1 MSSRIDDNLHVAGRL
16 SCTELSIP
24 AATVVDST
32 NLEFR
37 RVITYAQAN
46 AAAADETRV
55 IHNVCGTTGTLVAF
69 KAGSIAKAVGDSTC
83 TFDLK
88 KNGTTVLS
96 GVISIDSTNTNYL
109 AESGTI
115 TSASVAVGDT
125 LTVVI
130 DATIGTGTLPTGVF
144 CTLVLDED
152 AD

>member
-24 AATVVDST
+24 AATVVDSL

-37 RVITYAQAN
+37 RVITYSQAN
-46 AAAADETRV
+46 GAASDETRV
-55 IHNVCGTTGTLVAF
+55 IHNVCGTTGTIVGF
-69 KAGSIAKAVGDSTC
+69 KAGSIAKAVGDSTV
-83 TFDLK
+83 TVDLK

-96 GVISIDSTNTNYL
+96 GVITLDNANTAYL
-109 AESGTI
+109 AESGTV
-115 TSASVAVGDT
+115 TSAGLAVGDT
-125 LTVVI
+125 LTIVI

-144 CTLVLDED
+144 VTLVLDED